1 MNYDAT
7 ALVSGKIV
15 SLGILYNKEK
25 EMNKAVLDLFS
36 TYIDSLSKM
45 GYSVHGTPTLNEERV
60 FESPE
65 FSGSLNETTTD
76 FQLFM
81 NPHNM
86 QKGSFVS
93 SIYVVAKGPGVSVGD
108 AAQSFFSNVEETADE
123 IRDGFVEKYFAAL
136 GLDVSKYSNEFHIGC
151 MGLELNE
158 VDPLRGLFVDS
169 ESRRV
174 LESFNNAGPVRTV
187 LNDLESVIGTS
198 EENVRWQS
206 GIIGGNINGT
216 FLYGA
221 NGPERRGALFS
232 DISSSNG
239 LVELTKVLRS
249 GLF

>member
-15 SLGILYNKEK
+15 SVDALREKGKINILD
-25 EMNKAVLDLFS
+25 MLS
-36 TYIDSLSKM
+36 TYVDSLSNR
-45 GYSVHGTPTLNEERV
+45 GYVVHGNQSLNREGIL
-60 FESPE
+60 ESSK
-65 FSGSLNETTTD
+65 FSGSVNGANME
-76 FQLFM
+76 FQLFV

-86 QKGSFVS
+86 QKGAHAS
-93 SIYVVAKGPGVSVGD
+93 SVYVVAEGPGTPFGD
-108 AAQSFFSNVEETADE
+108 AKNFFSNVEETTDE
-123 IRDGFVEKYFAAL
+123 ILEGIVGEYYVQAGFAEVPDCNNDFH
-136 GLDVSKYSNEFHIGC
+136 VSC
-151 MGLELNE
+151 MGLELDE
-158 VDPLRGLFVDS
+158 VDPLRDLFADS

-221 NGPERRGALFS
+221 NGSERRGALFS